1 MSGIFQ
7 QARSFATRPNARDT
21 RSRGVVDSTK
31 LDRTGRHPPL
41 GKLRYP
47 PETRLK
53 FVVSPTPHPMTGLT
67 GRPARGIAYAYGVA
81 AVRTRVSRLVDD
93 GVGHAEE

>member
-7 QARSFATRPNARDT
+7 QARSFATKPTNPGAGLV
-21 RSRGVVDSTK
+21 GVVDSTK

-41 GKLRYP
+41 GKLRFP
-47 PETRLK
+47 PKTGLK

-81 AVRTRVSRLVDD
+81 AVRTRVSRLDDD

>member
-7 QARSFATRPNARDT
+7 QARSFATKPTNPGAGLV
-21 RSRGVVDSTK
+21 GVVDSTK

-41 GKLRYP
+41 GRLRFP

-53 FVVSPTPHPMTGLT
+53 FVVSPTPHPHDRPYGSTGSWYRLRLWCRRGSDAREPT
-67 GRPARGIAYAYGVA
+67 G
-81 AVRTRVSRLVDD
+81 
-93 GVGHAEE
+93 